1 MAWPQNGRN
10 LVSVEQAP
18 GVIETVGNA
27 FVLLN
32 KKPYLL
38 IPPVLLDLFLWLGV
52 RLSLKPLT
60 DTLIRWLGSS
70 SSVDASSIDR
80 IRNAGTSFNLFELL
94 AISMPTFVARVGAD
108 AIAGASS
115 WTIDSLAWW
124 LMLPLSIMLFL
135 AGIAIGVFYL
145 TLLGFLVRSERL
157 ATWPVLRATAQ
168 NVLRTY
174 GYLLLLLGLVLLIL
188 FPLLMLSGVLLAF
201 GISIVGLITLVL
213 VFAAMWAYVMLF
225 FAQDAI
231 VISNA
236 GPARAIY
243 LSYNVV
249 RSNFWPCIGL
259 IVVSMTLQIG
269 TPLALVAFTRTPWA
283 VPLAFI
289 AHAYILTGVAVA
301 TMLFYRDRAMKLR
314 ASRLPAA
321 PDRTS

>member
-145 TLLGFLVRSERL
+145 TLLGSLVRSERL

>member
-1 MAWPQNGRN
+1 MAWPQSGRK
-10 LVSVEQAP
+10 LVSVEQTP
-18 GVIETVGNA
+18 GVIETIGNA

-32 KKPYLL
+32 KQPYLL
-38 IPPVLLDLFLWLGV
+38 IPPVMLDLFLWLGI

-60 DTLIRWLGSS
+60 DTLIRWVGTS
-70 SSVDASSIDR
+70 SSVDASSIEH

-115 WTIDSLAWW
+115 QTIDSFAWW
-124 LMLPLSIMLFL
+124 LLLPLSFLLFL
-135 AGIAIGVFYL
+135 AGIAIGVLYL
-145 TLLGFLVRSERL
+145 TLLGFLVRGELLSTGPL
-157 ATWPVLRATAQ
+157 LRATGK
-168 NVLRTY
+168 NILRTY
-174 GYLLLLLGLVLLIL
+174 GYLLLLLGVVLLIL

-201 GISIVGLITLVL
+201 GISIVPLITLVL

-231 VISNA
+231 VISKA

-249 RSNFWPCIGL
+249 RRNFWPCIGL
-259 IVVSMTLQIG
+259 IVVSMIIQIG
-269 TPLALVAFTRTPWA
+269 TPLALLAFTRTPWG

-301 TMLFYRDRAMKLR
+301 TMLFYRDRAIKLR
-314 ASRLPAA
+314 APRLPAA
-321 PDRTS
+321 PDRAS

>member
-1 MAWPQNGRN
+1 MAWPQNGRK

-32 KKPYLL
+32 KQPYLL

-60 DTLIRWLGSS
+60 DTLIRWLGTSSTVDSS
-70 SSVDASSIDR
+70 SIER

-94 AISMPTFVARVGAD
+94 AISVPTFVGRVGAD
-108 AIAGASS
+108 AIAGASRRS
-115 WTIDSLAWW
+115 IDSLEWW
-124 LMLPLSIMLFL
+124 LLLPSMLLLFL
-135 AGIAIGVFYL
+135 AGIALGVLYL
-145 TLLGFLVRSERL
+145 TLLGFLVRGERL
-157 ATWPVLRATAQ
+157 SIGAFVRATTS
-168 NVLRTY
+168 NIVRTY
-174 GYLLLLLGLVLLIL
+174 GYLLLLLGVVLLIL

-201 GISIVGLITLVL
+201 GISVVGLISLVL

-231 VISNA
+231 VISKA

-259 IVVSMTLQIG
+259 IVVSMIIQIG
-269 TPLALVAFTRTPWA
+269 TPLALVAFTRSPWG

-314 ASRLPAA
+314 APRLPAA
-321 PDRTS
+321 PDRAS